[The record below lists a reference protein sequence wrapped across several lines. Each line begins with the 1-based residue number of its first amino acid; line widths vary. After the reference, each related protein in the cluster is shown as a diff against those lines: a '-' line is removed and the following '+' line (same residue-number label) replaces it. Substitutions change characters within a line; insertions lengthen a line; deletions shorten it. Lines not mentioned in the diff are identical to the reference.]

1 MRKTIGYFDGT
12 GSKLLTSLVCAG
24 YDTLPLSNGF
34 DNHGRNVRL
43 INDQNRYDLLISS
56 VHKIFAPE
64 TILPNQV
71 SYQDVFHICRTYQI
85 PLILE
90 VNTDLQDKVRE
101 MLENP
106 PDIVKFVDPQ
116 DTLQVALQILGDD

>member
-12 GSKLLTSLVCAG
+12 DSKLLTSLVCAG
-24 YDTLPLSNGF
+24 YDTLPVSNGF

-43 INDQNRYDLLISS
+43 INDQNRYDLLISY

-64 TILPNQV
+64 TRLPNQV

-90 VNTDLQDKVRE
+90 VGTDLQDKVRE

-106 PDIVKFVDPQ
+106 PDIVKFVDPE
-116 DTLQVALQILGDD
+116 DTLQVALEILEND